1 MRDDPS
7 RFAGGYQTSRR
18 NVSSRRRFPPIS
30 IKPTPAVHKRERT
43 NRFSARTDKAILD
56 ATQEL
61 LEEVGVRGLTVD
73 GVAARSGVGKASI
86 YRRYRGKEELA
97 LAVLL
102 DWLDQVHPPSDLGDT
117 RKELARFAETA
128 VELLGSTL
136 TRSVLRGLVSELASN
151 AELAEVYRERIVEPR
166 IADVKTIIARGI
178 SRGDLRPDTSER
190 LVHELLIGPIYY
202 RLLFSG
208 TPLDD
213 KLGGHV
219 ADVVTRTFAPTTD
232 GP

>member
-1 MRDDPS
+1 MRG
-7 RFAGGYQTSRR
+7 R
-18 NVSSRRRFPPIS
+18 
-30 IKPTPAVHKRERT
+30 PARL
-43 NRFSARTDKAILD
+43 SARTDKAILD
-56 ATQEL
+56 ATREL

-97 LAVLL
+97 LAILL
-102 DWLDQVHPPSDLGDT
+102 DWLEQVRAPRDLGDT
-117 RKELARFAETA
+117 RKELTRFADTA
-128 VELLGSTL
+128 VELLGTTL
-136 TRSVLRGLVSELASN
+136 TGAVLRGLVSELAAN
-151 AELAEVYRERIVEPR
+151 PELARAYRERIVEPR

-178 SRGDLRPDTSER
+178 RRGDLRPETSER

-213 KLGGHV
+213 RLGGHV
-219 ADVVTRTFAPTTD
+219 ADVVMRTFAPTTD